1 MGKPLGFG
9 SFSGALLRGEKN
21 IKIESR
27 FEMFSIVST
36 ILGFFKGNM
45 FFYLS
50 LALALTAIGFLT
62 LSLEAEKAR
71 HEKAKS
77 DLNISLEANH
87 NLALSLE
94 TLKLEHRKQIE
105 AISGANEAKEQVKER
120 IEYVNRYIYK
130 EYKKG
135 ENNLTKLFNAMVSR
149 LWEQNATTN
158 R

>member
-1 MGKPLGFG
+1 
-9 SFSGALLRGEKN
+9 
-21 IKIESR
+21 
-27 FEMFSIVST
+27 MFSIVST

-45 FFYLS
+45 FFYIS
-50 LALALTAIGFLT
+50 LALALGAIGFLT
-62 LSLEAEKAR
+62 LSLEAQKAR
-71 HEKAKS
+71 YEKVKN
-77 DLNISLEANH
+77 DLNISLEANY

-105 AISGANEAKEQVKER
+105 AISGANEEKEQVKER

-149 LWEQNATTN
+149 LWEQNASTN

>member
-45 FFYLS
+45 FFYIS
-50 LALALTAIGFLT
+50 LALALGAIGFLT

-77 DLNISLEANH
+77 DLNLSLEANH

>member
-1 MGKPLGFG
+1 
-9 SFSGALLRGEKN
+9 
-21 IKIESR
+21 
-27 FEMFSIVST
+27 MFSIIST

-45 FFYLS
+45 FFYIS
-50 LALALTAIGFLT
+50 LALALGAIGFLT

-71 HEKAKS
+71 YEKAKS
-77 DLNISLEANH
+77 DLNISLEANY

-135 ENNLTKLFNAMVSR
+135 ENNLTKLFNAMANR
-149 LWEQNATTN
+149 LWEQNASTN

>member
-27 FEMFSIVST
+27 LKMFSIVST

-45 FFYLS
+45 FFYIS
-50 LALALTAIGFLT
+50 LALALGAIGFLT

-71 HEKAKS
+71 YEKAKS
-77 DLNISLEANH
+77 DLNISLEANY
-87 NLALSLE
+87 NLALSIE

-149 LWEQNATTN
+149 LWEQNASTN

>member
-27 FEMFSIVST
+27 LKMFSIVST

-45 FFYLS
+45 FFYIS
-50 LALALTAIGFLT
+50 LALALGAIGFLY

-71 HEKAKS
+71 YEKAKS
-77 DLNISLEANH
+77 DLNLSLEANY

-149 LWEQNATTN
+149 LWEQNASTN

>member
-1 MGKPLGFG
+1 
-9 SFSGALLRGEKN
+9 
-21 IKIESR
+21 
-27 FEMFSIVST
+27 MFSIIST

-45 FFYLS
+45 FFYIS
-50 LALALTAIGFLT
+50 LALALGAIGFLT
-62 LSLEAEKAR
+62 LSLEAQKAR
-71 HEKAKS
+71 YEKVKN
-77 DLNISLEANH
+77 DLNISLEANY

-120 IEYVNRYIYK
+120 IEYVNRYIV
-130 EYKKG
+130 KKYESG

-149 LWEQNATTN
+149 LWEQNASAS

>member
-27 FEMFSIVST
+27 LKMFSIVST

-45 FFYLS
+45 FFYIS
-50 LALALTAIGFLT
+50 LALALGAIGFLT

-71 HEKAKS
+71 YEKAKS
-77 DLNISLEANH
+77 DLNLSLEANY

-149 LWEQNATTN
+149 LWEQNASTN

>member
-1 MGKPLGFG
+1 
-9 SFSGALLRGEKN
+9 
-21 IKIESR
+21 
-27 FEMFSIVST
+27 
-36 ILGFFKGNM
+36 M
-45 FFYLS
+45 FFYIS
-50 LALALTAIGFLT
+50 LALALGAIGFLT

-77 DLNISLEANH
+77 DLNLSLEANH

-149 LWEQNATTN
+149 LWEQNASAS

>member
-27 FEMFSIVST
+27 LKMFSIVST

-45 FFYLS
+45 FFYIS
-50 LALALTAIGFLT
+50 LALALGAIGFLT

-71 HEKAKS
+71 YEKAKS
-77 DLNISLEANH
+77 DLNISLEANY

-149 LWEQNATTN
+149 LWEQNASTN

>member
-1 MGKPLGFG
+1 
-9 SFSGALLRGEKN
+9 
-21 IKIESR
+21 
-27 FEMFSIVST
+27 MFSIVST

-45 FFYLS
+45 FFYIS
-50 LALALTAIGFLT
+50 LALALAAIGFLT
-62 LSLEAEKAR
+62 LSLEAQKAR
-71 HEKAKS
+71 YEKVKN
-77 DLNISLEANH
+77 DLNISLEANY

-94 TLKLEHRKQIE
+94 TLKLEHKKQIE

-135 ENNLTKLFNAMVSR
+135 ENNLTKLFNAMANR
-149 LWEQNATTN
+149 LWEQNASAS

>member
-27 FEMFSIVST
+27 LKMFSIVST

-45 FFYLS
+45 FFYIS
-50 LALALTAIGFLT
+50 LALALGAIGFLT
-62 LSLEAEKAR
+62 LSLEAQKAR
-71 HEKAKS
+71 YEKAKS
-77 DLNISLEANH
+77 DLNISLEANY

-149 LWEQNATTN
+149 LWEQNASTN

>member
-1 MGKPLGFG
+1 
-9 SFSGALLRGEKN
+9 
-21 IKIESR
+21 
-27 FEMFSIVST
+27 MFSIVST

-45 FFYLS
+45 FFYIS
-50 LALALTAIGFLT
+50 LALALGAIGFLT

-71 HEKAKS
+71 YEKVKN

-149 LWEQNATTN
+149 LWEQNASTN

>member
-1 MGKPLGFG
+1 
-9 SFSGALLRGEKN
+9 
-21 IKIESR
+21 
-27 FEMFSIVST
+27 MFSIVST

-45 FFYLS
+45 FFYIS
-50 LALALTAIGFLT
+50 LALALGAIGFLT
-62 LSLEAEKAR
+62 LSLEAQKAR
-71 HEKAKS
+71 YEKAKS
-77 DLNISLEANH
+77 DLNISLEANY

-135 ENNLTKLFNAMVSR
+135 ENNLTKLFNAMANR

>member
-1 MGKPLGFG
+1 
-9 SFSGALLRGEKN
+9 
-21 IKIESR
+21 
-27 FEMFSIVST
+27 MFSIVST

-45 FFYLS
+45 FFYVS
-50 LALALTAIGFLT
+50 LALTLGAVGFLY
-62 LSLEAEKAR
+62 LSLEVEKAR
-71 HEKAKS
+71 YEKAKS
-77 DLNISLEANH
+77 DLNISLEANY
-87 NLALSLE
+87 NLALGLE

-105 AISGANEAKEQVKER
+105 AISGANEEKEQVKER

>member
-1 MGKPLGFG
+1 
-9 SFSGALLRGEKN
+9 
-21 IKIESR
+21 
-27 FEMFSIVST
+27 MFSIIST

-45 FFYLS
+45 FFYIS
-50 LALALTAIGFLT
+50 LALALGAIGFLT

-77 DLNISLEANH
+77 DLNISLEANY

-94 TLKLEHRKQIE
+94 TLKLEHKKQIE
-105 AISGANEAKEQVKER
+105 AISGANEEKEQVKER
-120 IEYVNRYIYK
+120 IEYVNRYIV
-130 EYKKG
+130 KKYESG
-135 ENNLTKLFNAMVSR
+135 ENNLTKLFNAMANR

>member
-1 MGKPLGFG
+1 
-9 SFSGALLRGEKN
+9 
-21 IKIESR
+21 
-27 FEMFSIVST
+27 MFSIVST

-45 FFYLS
+45 FFYIS
-50 LALALTAIGFLT
+50 LALALGAIGFLY

-77 DLNISLEANH
+77 DLNLSLEANH

-135 ENNLTKLFNAMVSR
+135 ENNLTKLFNAMVS
-149 LWEQNATTN
+149 
-158 R
+158 

>member
-1 MGKPLGFG
+1 
-9 SFSGALLRGEKN
+9 
-21 IKIESR
+21 
-27 FEMFSIVST
+27 MFSIVST

-45 FFYLS
+45 FFYIS
-50 LALALTAIGFLT
+50 LALALGAIGFLT

-77 DLNISLEANH
+77 DLNLSLEANH

-120 IEYVNRYIYK
+120 IEYVNRYIV
-130 EYKKG
+130 KKYESG
-135 ENNLTKLFNAMVSR
+135 ESNLTKLFNAMANR

>member
-1 MGKPLGFG
+1 
-9 SFSGALLRGEKN
+9 
-21 IKIESR
+21 
-27 FEMFSIVST
+27 MFSIVST

-45 FFYLS
+45 FFYIS
-50 LALALTAIGFLT
+50 LALALGAIGFLT
-62 LSLEAEKAR
+62 LSLEAQKAR
-71 HEKAKS
+71 YEKVKN
-77 DLNISLEANH
+77 DLNISLEANY

-120 IEYVNRYIYK
+120 IEYVNRYIV
-130 EYKKG
+130 KKYESG

-149 LWEQNATTN
+149 LWEQNASTN

>member
-1 MGKPLGFG
+1 
-9 SFSGALLRGEKN
+9 
-21 IKIESR
+21 
-27 FEMFSIVST
+27 MFSIVST

-45 FFYLS
+45 FFYIS
-50 LALALTAIGFLT
+50 LALALGAIGFLY

-71 HEKAKS
+71 YEKAKS
-77 DLNISLEANH
+77 DLNLSLEANY

-135 ENNLTKLFNAMVSR
+135 ENNLTKLFNAMANR
-149 LWEQNATTN
+149 LWEQNASAS

>member
-1 MGKPLGFG
+1 
-9 SFSGALLRGEKN
+9 
-21 IKIESR
+21 
-27 FEMFSIVST
+27 MFSIVST

-45 FFYLS
+45 FFYIS
-50 LALALTAIGFLT
+50 LALALGAIGFLT

-77 DLNISLEANH
+77 DLNLSLEANH

-94 TLKLEHRKQIE
+94 TLKLEHRKQI
-105 AISGANEAKEQVKER
+105 EAKEQVKER

-149 LWEQNATTN
+149 LWEQNASTN

>member
-27 FEMFSIVST
+27 LKMFSIVST

-45 FFYLS
+45 FFYIS
-50 LALALTAIGFLT
+50 LALALGAIGFLT
-62 LSLEAEKAR
+62 LSLEAQKAR
-71 HEKAKS
+71 YEKAKS
-77 DLNISLEANH
+77 DLNLSLEANH

-149 LWEQNATTN
+149 LWEQNASTN

>member
-27 FEMFSIVST
+27 LKMFSIVST

-45 FFYLS
+45 FFYIS
-50 LALALTAIGFLT
+50 LALALGAIGFLT

-71 HEKAKS
+71 YEKAKS
-77 DLNISLEANH
+77 DLNLSLEANH

-94 TLKLEHRKQIE
+94 TLKLEHKKQIE

>member
-27 FEMFSIVST
+27 LKMFSIVST

-45 FFYLS
+45 FFYIS
-50 LALALTAIGFLT
+50 LALALGAIGFLT

-77 DLNISLEANH
+77 DLNLSLEANH

>member
-1 MGKPLGFG
+1 
-9 SFSGALLRGEKN
+9 
-21 IKIESR
+21 
-27 FEMFSIVST
+27 MFSIVST

-45 FFYLS
+45 FFYIS
-50 LALALTAIGFLT
+50 LALALGAIGFLT
-62 LSLEAEKAR
+62 LSLEAQKAR
-71 HEKAKS
+71 YEKVKN
-77 DLNISLEANH
+77 DLNLSIEANY

-120 IEYVNRYIYK
+120 IEYVNRYIV
-130 EYKKG
+130 KKYESG

-149 LWEQNATTN
+149 LWEQNATAN

>member
-1 MGKPLGFG
+1 
-9 SFSGALLRGEKN
+9 
-21 IKIESR
+21 
-27 FEMFSIVST
+27 MFSIVST

-45 FFYLS
+45 FFYIS
-50 LALALTAIGFLT
+50 LALALGAIGFLT
-62 LSLEAEKAR
+62 LSLEAQKAR
-71 HEKAKS
+71 YEKAKS

-87 NLALSLE
+87 NLALSIE
-94 TLKLEHRKQIE
+94 TLKLEHKKQIE
-105 AISGANEAKEQVKER
+105 AISEANEEKEHVKER

>member
-1 MGKPLGFG
+1 
-9 SFSGALLRGEKN
+9 
-21 IKIESR
+21 
-27 FEMFSIVST
+27 MFSIVST

-45 FFYLS
+45 FFYIS
-50 LALALTAIGFLT
+50 LALALGAIGFLT
-62 LSLEAEKAR
+62 LSLEAQKAR
-71 HEKAKS
+71 YEKAKS
-77 DLNISLEANH
+77 DLNLSLEANY

-94 TLKLEHRKQIE
+94 TLKLEHKKQIE